1 LPGISYAAD
10 CHNNTRGVS
19 LAAQEWGNPNG
30 LEIVFIH
37 GSHLAFF
44 DWDSRG

>member
-1 LPGISYAAD
+1 MKGPPVGRLFFARNSL
-10 CHNNTRGVS
+10 CCRLS

-44 DWDSRG
+44 D